1 MLDVNKVYLGDN
13 LDVMKNI
20 EDNTIDSVATDPPYA
35 IGMMSKKWDS
45 MNSKEFYDFNI
56 RWLTECY
63 RVLKPGGYILAFG
76 HSRMSHRLAC
86 AVEDVGFEIRDS
98 IAWLYSSGM
107 PKSLNIGKA
116 VDKIQ
121 GNNREIVG
129 CKQHAKKD
137 FKDNL
142 FFIDPAN
149 KNNTKMFGYGEE
161 IITKG
166 NSEWEGWGHRLNR
179 CLNL

>member
-76 HSRMSHRLAC
+76 H
-86 AVEDVGFEIRDS
+86 
-98 IAWLYSSGM
+98 
-107 PKSLNIGKA
+107 
-116 VDKIQ
+116 
-121 GNNREIVG
+121 
-129 CKQHAKKD
+129 
-137 FKDNL
+137 
-142 FFIDPAN
+142 
-149 KNNTKMFGYGEE
+149 
-161 IITKG
+161 
-166 NSEWEGWGHRLNR
+166 
-179 CLNL
+179 